1 VSTCVYLSHHS
12 TSQLVSTSLQC
23 CLTAADTRHARLRHG
38 DDDDGDNNNNNY
50 YNNDNDNY
58 YN

>member
-1 VSTCVYLSHHS
+1 
-12 TSQLVSTSLQC
+12 VSTSLQC